1 MSDKAE
7 GFGAIH
13 FNAMSFMGSMASLGG
28 SSNTADTLDKN
39 VSVGSTDSKKSVRF
53 SGGNPAPPVWESTLK
68 QEQNLSRRTRSPVR
82 LERRGSGTVHDI
94 DDEPA
99 EEEGDEDLA
108 AADMIIP
115 KLSKRKGRRRRKDA
129 SPEDFGDSD
138 LIALEHLRPSPS
150 KSSVVAGHQPEQE
163 EEPTPEG
170 LMRECFSLCK

>member
-1 MSDKAE
+1 MQIGLIVPSNQLTMSD
-7 GFGAIH
+7 
-13 FNAMSFMGSMASLGG
+13 
-28 SSNTADTLDKN
+28 D
-39 VSVGSTDSKKSVRF
+39 SVGSTDSKKSVRF
-53 SGGNPAPPVWESTLK
+53 SGGNPAPVWESTPK
-68 QEQNLSRRTRSPVR
+68 VQEQILSKRTRSPVR
-82 LERRGSGTVHDI
+82 LERRGSGTVYDI

-115 KLSKRKGRRRRKDA
+115 KLSKRKGRRRRKDD

-150 KSSVVAGHQPEQE
+150 KSSVVAGHQHEQE